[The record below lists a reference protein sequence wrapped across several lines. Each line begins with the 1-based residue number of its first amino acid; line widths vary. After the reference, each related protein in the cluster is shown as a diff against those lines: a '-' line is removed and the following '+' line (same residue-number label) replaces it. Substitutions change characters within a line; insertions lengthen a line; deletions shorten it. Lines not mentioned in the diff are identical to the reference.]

1 MGKIVIAFVIGLF
14 LGGMFG
20 FFIAALMAA
29 SRKGDEDE
37 LL

>member
-1 MGKIVIAFVIGLF
+1 MGKLIFAFVVGLF

-29 SRKGDEDE
+29 SRKGDENG
-37 LL
+37 